1 MQHVTVYRE
10 EGRFAGWPA
19 NHGIWS
25 WGDEI
30 VAGFIVGYSMRTK
43 GFHACDGTR
52 PFVPMQARSLDGGET
67 WKVRGMAL
75 RTPGNRGISAD
86 EHVSY
91 DLSAKQAIEQE
102 MENVPTACP
111 GGIDFTHPNFALMC
125 ARTGLGAGTVSWF
138 YVSYDRCRSWEG
150 PYSLPM
156 FDLSG
161 IEARTDYLVSGP
173 NECTLLLTAAKAS
186 GDEGGGVFCTRTT
199 DAGKTFQFVS
209 WVVQTDEG
217 FAIMPSSV
225 RLSESRILTTVR
237 RREEGA
243 FTETQ
248 SWIDLYGS
256 DDNGRTWDH
265 ICRPVPDTGRGGN
278 PPALLK
284 LRDGRL
290 CLVYGYRDKPYGIH
304 ARISTDKGESWSD
317 EIVLRHD
324 GGSHD
329 IGYPRAVQR
338 SDGTVIVV
346 YYYNQ
351 ESEGER
357 YIAATLW
364 KP

>member
-1 MQHVTVYRE
+1 MQHVTVYRK

-30 VAGFIVGYSMRTK
+30 VVGFIVGHSMRTE

-67 WKVRGMAL
+67 WQVRDMPL

-91 DLSAKQAIEQE
+91 DLSAKQAIEQG

-138 YVSYDRCRSWEG
+138 YVSYDRCKSWEG

-156 FDLSG
+156 FDLPG

-173 NECTLLLTAAKAS
+173 DECTLFLTAAKAS
-186 GDEGGGVFCTRTT
+186 GDEGGGVFCMRTT

-209 WVVQTDEG
+209 WVTRTDEG

-225 RLSESRILTTVR
+225 RLSESRILTAVR
-237 RREEGA
+237 CREPGE
-243 FTETQ
+243 FTEAQ
-248 SWIDLYGS
+248 SWIDLYGT
-256 DDNGRTWDH
+256 DDNGQTWDH
-265 ICRPVPDTGRGGN
+265 VCQPVPDTGRGGN

-290 CLVYGYRDKPYGIH
+290 CLVYGYRDEPYGMR

-317 EIVLRHD
+317 EIVLRRD

-329 IGYPRAVQR
+329 LGYPRAVQR
-338 SDGTVIVV
+338 SDGMVIAV

-351 ESEGER
+351 EPKGER